1 MICIVGGG
9 GVARLYEGV
18 SRPAISSDGDGL
30 PKVVWTI
37 ISVRLFN
44 NMFTEKSLCSPFTNL
59 KVQ

>member
-18 SRPAISSDGDGL
+18 PRPAIPSDGDGL

-37 ISVRLFN
+37 ISVIITCLL
-44 NMFTEKSLCSPFTNL
+44 KSHCVHLLQT
-59 KVQ
+59 

>member
-1 MICIVGGG
+1 MICIVGRG

-18 SRPAISSDGDGL
+18 PRPAIPSDGDGL